1 MPEYSE
7 YPAFSDPYF
16 LIYED
21 IPTGQKMK
29 FSIKDFFSKCDQS
42 HRNLRIWSNF
52 LKKSLM
58 ESFIFCAVT
67 VPPLNKKIWV
77 RGKLYSGIFYAM
89 IYEPDKIQFS
99 AVSTWRRTLKS
110 EIIFDNWKSFKNDE
124 KCFLFHFKS
133 YSRYQ
138 DILIFVLS
146 FWSSRKTIGLVR

>member
-16 LIYED
+16 LIYKH

-42 HRNLRIWSNF
+42 HRNLRIWSDF

-58 ESFIFCAVT
+58 ESFIFCAVSIL
-67 VPPLNKKIWV
+67 PLNKKIWV
-77 RGKLYSGIFYAM
+77 RGNLYSGIFYAM

-99 AVSTWRRTLKS
+99 AVST
-110 EIIFDNWKSFKNDE
+110 
-124 KCFLFHFKS
+124 
-133 YSRYQ
+133 
-138 DILIFVLS
+138 
-146 FWSSRKTIGLVR
+146 